1 MWGSKE
7 LVQGAQVDC
16 DQSRIEKGIG
26 PKIIVDKFY
35 EYGDENVEKDKE
47 SHGEGQND
55 GFKRM

>member
-1 MWGSKE
+1 